1 MTVDLNNL
9 DEVLQLLADKLVR
22 TEQGS
27 YIKVDDLRA
36 LKETYGEQRRR
47 EEPPAEIRDFT
58 TAKLAA
64 KADPE
69 VQAAFAKSPTA
80 AEALKP

>member
-27 YIKVDDLRA
+27 YIKVADLRA
-36 LKETYGEQRRR
+36 LKETYGEQLKR
-47 EEPPAEIRDFT
+47 EEPPEGIKTMAQ
-58 TAKLAA
+58 AKIAA

-69 VQAAFAKSPTA
+69 VQAAFKKSPTA
-80 AEALKP
+80 AEALNL

>member
-1 MTVDLNNL
+1 VPIDLTNV
-9 DEVLQLLADKLVR
+9 DEVLKLLADKLVK

-36 LKETYGEQRRR
+36 LMEDYGEQRRR
-47 EEPPAEIRDFT
+47 EEPLPIRDFT

-69 VQAAFAKSPTA
+69 VQAAFKESPIA
-80 AEALKP
+80 AEALKS